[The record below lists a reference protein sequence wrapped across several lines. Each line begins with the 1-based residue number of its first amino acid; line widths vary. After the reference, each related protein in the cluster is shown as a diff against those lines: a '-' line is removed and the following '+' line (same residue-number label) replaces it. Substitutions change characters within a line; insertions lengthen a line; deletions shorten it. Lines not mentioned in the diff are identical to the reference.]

1 MCCYICGPE
10 ELCKYIKRWHCQS
23 CFAVPAVPY
32 SFLVKSCIQDP
43 GPIKCIIVIWSTGS
57 LLVYNNIISVY
68 LSLKFGTGRALK
80 LYIASI
86 IVLNISI

>member
-43 GPIKCIIVIWSTGS
+43 GHIKCIILIWSTGS